1 MRSRVI
7 VKCRQIFG
15 YYLERVMEWLHSI
28 SFRIVNRKTG
38 ERSLVEEYVI
48 YEQYA
53 GEEFVKDFL
62 YERTLNSTTNRYC
75 IRIKTAPDEENK
87 GGSNGRTE
95 VIGKARLLRKETLID
110 EARLIIKSR
119 EKKLIYWEFDN

>member
-28 SFRIVNRKTG
+28 SYRIVNRRAEG
-38 ERSLVEEYVI
+38 RSLIEEYII
-48 YEQYA
+48 YEHYA

-62 YERTLNSTTNRYC
+62 YERTANSTTNRYC
-75 IRIKTAPDEENK
+75 IKIKTAPDDENQNE
-87 GGSNGRTE
+87 SNGTTE
-95 VIGKARLLRKETLID
+95 VIGKARLLRKDTLID

>member
-7 VKCRQIFG
+7 VRCRQIFG
-15 YYLERVMEWLHSI
+15 YYYERMMEWLHSI
-28 SFRIVNRKTG
+28 SYRVLESKTKG
-38 ERSLVEEYVI
+38 RSLVEEYVI

-75 IRIKTAPDEENK
+75 IKIKTAPDGENTSE
-87 GGSNGRTE
+87 SNGSTQ
-95 VIGKARLLRKETLID
+95 VIGRARLLRKDTLID
-110 EARLIIKSR
+110 EARLIIKSH
-119 EKKLIYWEFDN
+119 EKRLIYWEFDN